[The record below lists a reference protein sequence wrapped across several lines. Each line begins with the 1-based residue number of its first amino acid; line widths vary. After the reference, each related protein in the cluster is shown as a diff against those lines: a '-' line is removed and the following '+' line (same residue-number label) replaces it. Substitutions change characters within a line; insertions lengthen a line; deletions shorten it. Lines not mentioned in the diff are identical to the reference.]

1 MQGRR
6 IIASAFFVGGAVD
19 VAWTRF
25 SRILARFVPRNGIS
39 IVAVQPFSANPV
51 VGISGMAIYVPPY
64 RVDLERWCEWTGN
77 DAAKTRAVVGQAF
90 RMPGPDQNVYTLAA
104 NAVLRLIAQ
113 YDIDPQRVGYLAL
126 GTESSID
133 NAAGAVIVRGLVDQA
148 LVAEGKPTLAR
159 DCEVPEFKHAC
170 LGGVYALKGG
180 LRYLACDGRDRQAIV
195 VSADI
200 AEYARGSSG
209 EPTQGAGAV
218 AMLLEASPCL
228 LELDLALSGSA
239 SEYRGLDFRKPF
251 LRFAGQTPG
260 RHGHLSDLPVFNG
273 KYSTDCYTDATLR
286 ALDAMSARRGGSRA
300 GYLRGLGAVFMHR
313 PYHRMPRNALAMGY
327 LAALGHDAA
336 DGDGAAASELDRHC
350 AAAGVS
356 RDDVVR
362 EWRTGVGGCTID
374 TLPADAYPASSA
386 LLKSFRKID
395 TYQQMV
401 EDKLQT
407 GSDPMMEF
415 GNLYTAALPAWLAA
429 GLDDAAARG
438 LELECRDVLLLGYG
452 SGDAA
457 EAIPARVAPGWREAA
472 RAIAFRDALNGAVD
486 LDQSEYATLHDG
498 GTLDG
503 THSTTLSG
511 VVIDRVGTRNEHA
524 FQDFGI
530 AYYRYMGQP

>member
-1 MQGRR
+1 M
-6 IIASAFFVGGAVD
+6 
-19 VAWTRF
+19 
-25 SRILARFVPRNGIS
+25 
-39 IVAVQPFSANPV
+39 NPS
-51 VGISGMAIYVPPY
+51 VGISGMAVYLPPH

-77 DAAKTRAVVGQAF
+77 DPDKTRAVVGHAF
-90 RMPGPDQNVYTLAA
+90 RMPGSDQNVYTLAA

-113 YDIDPQRVGYLAL
+113 YGIDPRRIGYLAL
-126 GTESSID
+126 GTESSTD
-133 NAAGAVIVRGLVDQA
+133 NAAGAVIVRGLVDMA
-148 LVAEGKPTLAR
+148 LAAEGKPPLAR

-180 LRYLACDGRDRQAIV
+180 LRYLACDGPGRQTIA

-218 AMLLEASPCL
+218 AMLLESPARL
-228 LELDLALSGSA
+228 LELDLAAGGSA

-260 RHGHLSDLPVFNG
+260 QHGRLSDLPVFNG

-286 ALDAMSARRGGSRA
+286 ALDAMFARRGGSRA
-300 GYLRGLGAVFMHR
+300 AYMRGLAAVFMHR

-336 DGDGAAASELDRHC
+336 QGDRDAARELDSC
-350 AAAGVS
+350 CTAAGVS
-356 RDDVVR
+356 QEDVMR
-362 EWRTGVGGCTID
+362 EWQTGVDGCAPEA
-374 TLPADAYPASSA
+374 LPADAYPASSA
-386 LLKSFRKID
+386 LLKMFRKGAA
-395 TYQQMV
+395 YQRMV

-407 GSDPMMEF
+407 GSDAMMEF

-429 GLDDAAARG
+429 GLDDAAARSLD
-438 LELECRDVLLLGYG
+438 LEGRDLLLLGYG

-457 EAIPARVAPGWREAA
+457 EAIPARVAPHWREAA
-472 RAIAFRDALNGAVD
+472 RAISFRDALTGAVD
-486 LDQSEYATLHDG
+486 LDEAEYAALHDG
-498 GTLDG
+498 GTMDG
-503 THSTTLSG
+503 GRLTTMSG

-524 FQDFGI
+524 FQDFGV
-530 AYYRYMGQP
+530 AYYRYAGQP